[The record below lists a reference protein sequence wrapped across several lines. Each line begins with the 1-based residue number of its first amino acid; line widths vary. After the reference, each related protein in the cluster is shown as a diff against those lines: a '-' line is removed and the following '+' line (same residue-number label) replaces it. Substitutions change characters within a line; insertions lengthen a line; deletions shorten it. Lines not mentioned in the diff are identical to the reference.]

1 MVEALFAFGEKSG
14 IHALMYSTWGWPAV
28 ESLHFIGLVLLIG
41 NVGVFDLRMVGLARG
56 IPMRALHRLVPWGI
70 AGYALNVL
78 TGFLFVVSAPDQ
90 YLFNPAFQTKLSLM
104 AVAGFNVLVF
114 YRFVWARV
122 AAADAGEDA
131 PRGAKI
137 AAAVSLTCWVGV
149 IVCGRLITYYRP
161 PYHWCFWC

>member
-1 MVEALFAFGEKSG
+1 M
-14 IHALMYSTWGWPAV
+14 
-28 ESLHFIGLVLLIG
+28 LLIG
-41 NVGVFDLRMVGLARG
+41 NVGVFDLRMIGLARG

-70 AGYALNVL
+70 GGYA
-78 TGFLFVVSAPDQ
+78 
-90 YLFNPAFQTKLSLM
+90 LM

-137 AAAVSLTCWVGV
+137 AGAVSLTCWVGV